1 MSSRPKLRV
10 DYCSFEAA
18 RYAVEQWHYSHR
30 LPPPPHNPMGVWEDG
45 RFIGAVVFA
54 RGASSNLL
62 KPYGLSIYEGAE
74 LVRVA
79 LTKHETPV
87 SRIVAI
93 ALRLLKAKNPKFRLV
108 VSFADPSHGHVG
120 GIYKAGGWVYAGK
133 MPSTREFIDKNGRR
147 WHGRMISAT
156 GRSKVFG
163 KYRNVLKA
171 SDCTAIKVPGKYRY
185 LMPLDDDMRESVK
198 PLSLPYPA
206 REALVTMHPDSI
218 GERTL

>member
-1 MSSRPKLRV
+1 MSSRPSLKV

-18 RYAVEQWHYSHR
+18 RYAVEKWHYSHR

-62 KPYGLSIYEGAE
+62 KPYGLTTYEGAE

-79 LTKHETPV
+79 LTKHKTPV

-93 ALRLLKAKNPKFRLV
+93 ALKLLKAKNPNFRLI

-133 MPSTREFIDKNGRR
+133 MSTTTEWIDKTGRR
-147 WHGRMISAT
+147 WHGRMITKT
-156 GRSKVFG
+156 GVGKVFG
-163 KYRNVLKA
+163 KYRSVLKT
-171 SDCTAIKVPGKYRY
+171 SDCTPVKVPGKYRY
-185 LMPLDDDMRESVK
+185 LMPLDDEMRERIQ

-206 REALVTMHPDSI
+206 REALVPMQPDSI
-218 GERTL
+218 GTRTL